1 MSGRFAEHAVSE
13 ATLRS
18 KRADAWREKLR
29 GWFAA
34 HDLSVEQ
41 WAEKSGV
48 GQTRAHQMYSHR
60 GGAALPVHDIETL
73 PEQVRR
79 EVVEALAGSLGC
91 TLAAIPGADDLDV
104 MASDVLRLAT
114 VAKESSDVVASYAS
128 AIADA
133 SISAAEAETI
143 ERECTEAMQAFATLR
158 ERARSVRK
166 ERVVGVR
173 VLRRVEGS

>member
-1 MSGRFAEHAVSE
+1 
-13 ATLRS
+13 
-18 KRADAWREKLR
+18 
-29 GWFAA
+29 
-34 HDLSVEQ
+34 
-41 WAEKSGV
+41 
-48 GQTRAHQMYSHR
+48 
-60 GGAALPVHDIETL
+60 VHDVETL

-79 EVVEALAGSLGC
+79 EVVETLAGSLGC
-91 TLAAIPGADDLDV
+91 TLAAIPSADDLDV

-173 VLRRVEGS
+173 VLRRVEGL